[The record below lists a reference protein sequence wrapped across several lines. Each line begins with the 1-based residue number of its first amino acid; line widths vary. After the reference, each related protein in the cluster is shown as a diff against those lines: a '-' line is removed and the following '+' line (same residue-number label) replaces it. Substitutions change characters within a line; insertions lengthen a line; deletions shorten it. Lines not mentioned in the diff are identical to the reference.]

1 MINQL
6 INYTRR
12 LWMPKKNN
20 KTQWKGYSKYT
31 YLEGVGKDAKPVK
44 FLARNDEDAQLY
56 IKKVGATSWMKPD
69 TLDKVDDFI
78 TVDDAGVNVETG
90 KFTG

>member
-31 YLEGVGKDAKPVK
+31 YLEGVGKDAKPVQ

>member
-1 MINQL
+1 
-6 INYTRR
+6 
-12 LWMPKKNN
+12 MPKKNN

>member
-1 MINQL
+1 MKNL
-6 INYTRR
+6 LTSYGRKPK
-12 LWMPKKNN
+12 MPKNKN
-20 KTQWKGYSKYT
+20 KTQWKGYGEYT

-69 TLDKVDDFI
+69 VSLK
-78 TVDDAGVNVETG
+78 N
-90 KFTG
+90 

>member
-1 MINQL
+1 
-6 INYTRR
+6 
-12 LWMPKKNN
+12 MPKKNN
-20 KTQWKGYSKYT
+20 KTQWEGYGEYT